1 MTFDDPNTRI
11 IYGVLATCDR
21 TDNSHKS
28 ETGPLIR
35 GGVIRCQGCHVLEI
49 MLLTVDFSPNCDSRV
64 DTDGSRLDATREVLG
79 ANLDFHGAN
88 SSYGS
93 HAWHPFPAKF
103 PPQLPE
109 FVIRHLSDP
118 GDTVLDPMLGSG
130 TTLVEAL
137 RLGRRAIG
145 CDIDPLSRM
154 IATAKLTPVDP
165 DAVLREGTGII
176 EGAHG
181 DYHRFRP
188 KLQEDLELRFDE
200 GTYKFIQY
208 WFLPQQQLEMLALIQ
223 RIEALKEGGTRDFL
237 RMIFSSTIIAKSGGV
252 SLARDLAH
260 TRPHRD
266 TQKTPPSAFTEF
278 AKRLERIIATFDK
291 HELNRDIGV
300 MSSRQDGNRGLVGRD
315 FDCSASIQDT
325 TAADTGLPP
334 SSVDLIVTSPPYAN
348 NAIDY
353 MRAHK
358 FSLVWFGWKIAELSR
373 IRSQYL
379 GHDAISG
386 VRGLGLPR
394 QCEDTLLKLADRDRK
409 KALALRRYFEEM
421 QSVAREMRRVLR
433 SGKPAVIVVGSSR
446 IKGLDV
452 ETHKGLAAIGED
464 AGFDLAGIGE
474 RQLDRDKRMMP
485 ARWGKRGQSQIEERM
500 HEEYVIG
507 LVKS

>member
-1 MTFDDPNTRI
+1 M
-11 IYGVLATCDR
+11 
-21 TDNSHKS
+21 
-28 ETGPLIR
+28 
-35 GGVIRCQGCHVLEI
+35 
-49 MLLTVDFSPNCDSRV
+49 LTVDLSTSRGSRV
-64 DTDGSRLDATREVLG
+64 DADCSRVDATREVLG
-79 ANLDFHGAN
+79 ANFDFHGAN

-165 DAVLREGTGII
+165 DAVFREGTGII
-176 EGAHG
+176 DGACD
-181 DYHRFRP
+181 DYHRFRR
-188 KLQEDLELRFDE
+188 KLREDLELRFDE

-208 WFLPQQQLEMLALIQ
+208 WFLPQQQLELLALVQ
-223 RIEALKEGGTRDFL
+223 RIESLPENGMRDFL
-237 RMIFSSTIIAKSGGV
+237 QMIFSSTIIAKSGGV

-266 TQKTPPSAFTEF
+266 THKTPPSAFAEF
-278 AKRLERIIATFDK
+278 AKRLERILATFDR
-291 HELNRDIGV
+291 HELNGDSGV
-300 MSSRQDGNRGLVGRD
+300 ISSQHNGDSGLVGRD
-315 FDCSASIQDT
+315 SDCSASIQDA

-358 FSLVWFGWKIAELSR
+358 FSLVWFGWKIADLSR

-386 VRGLGLPR
+386 VQGLGLPG

-421 QSVAREMRRVLR
+421 QSVIREMWRVLR

-452 ETHKGLAAIGED
+452 ETHKGLAVIGEY
-464 AGFDLAGIGE
+464 AGFDLAGIGK

-485 ARWGKRGQSQIEERM
+485 ARWGQRGQSQIEERM